1 MDLWFLALVGIILF
15 ALLTLCRRW
24 FDYSMLFTFAIGFAV
39 NANIYNSL
47 SAPVHFYKLIF
58 AIDSILYT
66 GFAFTVII
74 CTKEYGA
81 KKAKI
86 LTLSA
91 IAAVLLSAVIE
102 LLAYIS
108 AFGFDIEYIKTFFG
122 YIASAVGTFIGIWV
136 MLYIF
141 EKMMNK
147 NMNLYLSVFI
157 CVLISSII
165 NSSIYY
171 GYALLTMIDHSKF
184 IYILLGSYIGKLY
197 AIVLGL
203 ISYAI
208 NRNLWIPKDLKEKD
222 VVEAGGNYV

>member
-74 CTKEYGA
+74 CAKEYGA

-91 IAAVLLSAVIE
+91 IAAVLLSAIIE
-102 LLAYIS
+102 LLASIS
-108 AFGFDIEYIKTFFG
+108 AFGFDSNYFSTFFG
-122 YIASAVGTFIGIWV
+122 YIASAIGTFIGFYLMIYV
-136 MLYIF
+136 F
-141 EKMMNK
+141 EKMINK
-147 NMNLYLSVFI
+147 NINVYISIFV
-157 CVLISSII
+157 CVLIASIV
-165 NSSIYY
+165 NSTIYY
-171 GYALLTMIDHSKF
+171 SYALIVYKNINDF
-184 IYILLGSYIGKLY
+184 IYILLGSYIGKIY
-197 AIVLGL
+197 AIILGL
-203 ISYAI
+203 LSYLV
-208 NRNLWIPKDLKEKD
+208 NKKLWIPNDLKKKEI
-222 VVEAGGNYV
+222 EEEL